1 MNDLLHNTLDVAI
14 ALRKVEGAELRRRL
28 VVVGVGFEL
37 DKQPSVLNGRCAC
50 KRCGTYDSVRPPLRA
65 NYPTHGRFYES
76 TSVRDVLR
84 RSVGETR
91 GRDDGVYPDVAECI
105 QPILSVFVRDFE
117 LEQSDDI
124 WREDWR
130 RWQYSGGAYSQ
141 SCLSAVLSM
150 ALAGSP
156 CKSQCGGRK
165 MPSGN

>member
-1 MNDLLHNTLDVAI
+1 MDDLLHNALNVAI
-14 ALRKVEGAELRRRL
+14 ALRKVEGAELGRVL
-28 VVVGVGFEL
+28 VVVGVGLEL
-37 DKQPSVLNGRCAC
+37 LRDPGLRACDIWTFGR
-50 KRCGTYDSVRPPLRA
+50 TYDSVRPPLRA

-124 WREDWR
+124 WMEAWR
-130 RWQYSGGAYSQ
+130 RWQ
-141 SCLSAVLSM
+141 
-150 ALAGSP
+150 
-156 CKSQCGGRK
+156 
-165 MPSGN
+165 